1 MKIIIYNPA
10 THLFDFF
17 IDSLK
22 YELTLRNIDL
32 INYNNNINIEKD
44 IPILIIVNPHFIFDI
59 KEIYETIINISKYY
73 KIQNIIFNRTIKF
86 YY

>member
-1 MKIIIYNPA
+1 MKLIIYNPA

-22 YELTLRNIDL
+22 YELTLRNIEIL
-32 INYNNNINIEKD
+32 FYNKDSYYEKD

-59 KEIYETIINISKYY
+59 KDIHDEIINISKYF
-73 KIQNIIFNRTIKF
+73 NI
-86 YY
+86 